1 MGNSVSKHSLETVNS
16 PTAAS
21 HNLLLCQ
28 FDEVRKLR
36 QRFHVSK
43 LAFGAGIAALQ
54 LTICEPCF
62 GTRAMFQEDEDMEDQ
77 NEAKT
82 KTIGFLP
89 IEKVQ
94 TLKGWEEYVDKST
107 KLSALRTE
115 AQKAKNSVRDA
126 LKERLSENGD
136 MDFAVEGDRIRV
148 FRVFRKQQ
156 QGRRTRALDLSSSFR
171 EQRLEREAEAKGQ
184 SDDRGVCEE
193 SEDVT
198 PHLNAMTEE
207 AAASLDPVTERL
219 LVLMREKGQR

>member
-1 MGNSVSKHSLETVNS
+1 
-16 PTAAS
+16 
-21 HNLLLCQ
+21 
-28 FDEVRKLR
+28 
-36 QRFHVSK
+36 
-43 LAFGAGIAALQ
+43 
-54 LTICEPCF
+54 
-62 GTRAMFQEDEDMEDQ
+62 MFQEDEDMADQ

-115 AQKAKNSVRDA
+115 AQKVKNSVRDA
-126 LKERLSENGD
+126 LKERLGESGD

-171 EQRLEREAEAKGQ
+171 EQRLEREAEARGQ
-184 SDDRGVCEE
+184 CDDRGGCDET
-193 SEDVT
+193 EDVA
-198 PHLNAMTEE
+198 PDLNPITEE

-219 LVLMREKGQR
+219 MVLMREKGQR